1 MRLLFAIALFTC
13 LLAACGAPAGEPEV
27 VASPVAELPTAEA
40 PTPTETAEPTET
52 PLSPTATPEPLT
64 PSEIFTRL
72 SPSVAYISVP
82 GSSGSGALID
92 GGYIVTNYH
101 IVWPHT
107 AADVT
112 FPDGAK
118 FDDVALVAADPLLD
132 LALLG
137 PIEVDLPPIAFVD
150 GESAVVGGDILLI
163 GYPGESSRSPQPTL
177 TEGLISRVREWEEGG
192 VTFFQTS
199 SAVAGGQS
207 GGIAVSPEGQ
217 AVGLSGLRFTE
228 ANYGLIASAAD
239 LLPVIDDM
247 LARAGRATPDTAE
260 PRTVER
266 DNFDLSR
273 DETQHAYRVMAPAGE
288 RVEITVDGPGN
299 LDIGA
304 YVPNGTELAYA
315 DDTITG
321 PETLRFTMPSDAIPV
336 YVVVNY
342 LSNFTGRFSLR
353 SDQPLFEINDLDE
366 GFAVIIGRPYEG
378 SIDFPGDHDTLVLVL
393 DEGEEVTI
401 RVDTI
406 GFDPLLVIDAK
417 AKRPDTFVSDDNS
430 GGGLFDT
437 SAELTYR
444 APRAGTYDAIIVD
457 LFGNGAGSSYTVTLN
472 EPYEGAPTA
481 MAPQPTPTPI
491 TSAVGDMRLYDD
503 PLLPFTFEVPVE
515 FERGVNHPT
524 CESYDSTDQPGICLT
539 DAPFGMSGLV
549 IIAVS
554 DHPQQL
560 AGQAL
565 TLDTYLSLLL
575 AAYETNPQ
583 LGVPVQREIET
594 ANGSTAVVLDM
605 GDFGENTSALR
616 FVHVQPGRAANNITL
631 VYDSAMQE
639 TVDYIIS
646 TYQPRR

>member
-72 SPSVAYISVP
+72 SPSAAYISVP

-239 LLPVIDDM
+239 LLPVIDAWREIKPAAAPTPKAIKTERWNFQTIHD
-247 LARAGRATPDTAE
+247 LRVYRIDEPDTDV
-260 PRTVER
+260 TV
-266 DNFDLSR
+266 
-273 DETQHAYRVMAPAGE
+273 
-288 RVEITVDGPGN
+288 TVDGPTDVVLAVVDPFGRELTYSDNN
-299 LDIGA
+299 LYGEEKVTFTTPADGTPLFVMADYEQQYSGQMIPFTMRSN
-304 YVPNGTELAYA
+304 VPLMLMEDK
-315 DDTITG
+315 DDG
-321 PETLRFTMPSDAIPV
+321 QTLRMGQVYTGTMDHPYDADAFEMILSSGQI
-336 YVVVNY
+336 VN
-342 LSNFTGRFSLR
+342 
-353 SDQPLFEINDLDE
+353 
-366 GFAVIIGRPYEG
+366 
-378 SIDFPGDHDTLVLVL
+378 
-393 DEGEEVTI
+393 I
-401 RVDTI
+401 RVDAI
-406 GFDPLLVIDAK
+406 GLDPMLIID
-417 AKRPDTFVSDDNS
+417 PGMGSELMVLDDDS
-430 GGGLFDT
+430 GGGLFDN
-437 SAELTYR
+437 SAEMTYQ
-444 APRAGTYDAIIVD
+444 APRGGTYTIAVYD
-457 LFGNGAGSSYTVTLN
+457 LLGNAGGGGYTVTVG
-472 EPYEGAPTA
+472 EPGEGAPTPT
-481 MAPQPTPTPI
+481 APEPTPTPL
-491 TSAVGDMRLYDD
+491 TSSFGRMRVFDD
-503 PLLPFTFEVPVE
+503 PTIPFTIQMPFH
-515 FERGVNHPT
+515 FVNYPKT
-524 CESYDSTDQPGICLT
+524 VSCRTW
-539 DAPFGMSGLV
+539 SGLV
-549 IIAVS
+549 ESVACLS
-554 DHPQQL
+554 DSSPSGDQL
-560 AGQAL
+560 TMLLLVEDFKAAGVPDL
-565 TLDTYLSLLL
+565 TLDEL
-575 AAYETNPQ
+575 ADIIRGFLEQNSAYTGITQ
-583 LGVPVQREIET
+583 TTIET
-594 ANGSTAVVLDM
+594 ADGEPAIVLKAEIEVM
-605 GDFGENTSALR
+605 GVNMTRL
-616 FVHVQPGRAANNITL
+616 L
-631 VYDSAMQE
+631 
-639 TVDYIIS
+639 TVDPIAKEGHYVTFIHSAEEQEIVDYLIS
-646 TYQPRR
+646 TFSER